1 MNAIEKIEAEQA
13 KLQNTDPAWM
23 AGQQLKDICRAEPHS
38 AKIVAEDLGAPGRSL
53 ANVAAKI
60 KEYSDKNHGKSNCF
74 CVPPH
79 IAEGIIREFFGLPAA
94 AAEPAEEP
102 KKEEDTGLLDLTQFI
117 QL

>member
-1 MNAIEKIEAEQA
+1 MKAIEKIEAEQS
-13 KLQNTDPAWM
+13 KLQDTDPAWM
-23 AGQQLKDICRAEPHS
+23 VGQQLKDICRTDPHCD
-38 AKIVAEDLGAPGRSL
+38 KIVAEDLGAPGRSL

-60 KEYSDKNHGKSNCF
+60 KEYSDKNHGKNNCF
-74 CVPPH
+74 CVPPY

-94 AAEPAEEP
+94 AAESEEEP